1 MGFTHQAG
9 VMHIFAS
16 IDYKNQSLQWR
27 HNGLDGVSNHQPHDC
42 LLKRL
47 FRHISQKTSK
57 LRVTGLCAVNSPET
71 GEFPAPRA
79 SNTGNVSIWWRHHVL
94 TYCQLEPLVVVVV
107 VVVVVR
113 SLFKWHVAWYTNRY
127 KSWYITIHITLAYLP
142 PSLTGLISHYRVP
155 HTWWQ
160 DTTGRDNCWIQCWQ
174 C

>member
-1 MGFTHQAG
+1 MPTLSSLVAVPLDTTKLALWWLLVFNVWPNESKSKKRFDVLMYWSKYWYIWLESTLGRTSPRGFFI
-9 VMHIFAS
+9 IFY
-16 IDYKNQSLQWR
+16 IEF
-27 HNGLDGVSNHQPHDC
+27 VC
-42 LLKRL
+42 
-47 FRHISQKTSK
+47 SK
-57 LRVTGLCAVNSPET
+57 LCTSTAAL
-71 GEFPAPRA
+71 
-79 SNTGNVSIWWRHHVL
+79 
-94 TYCQLEPLVVVVV
+94 LVMNI
-107 VVVVVR
+107 VVVVR